1 MKQEEALVEIEKD
14 QDEGPILNVREAA
27 RLMKC
32 SAAVVYRDCE
42 LGTMPCIRKG
52 KRILFKKTDLL
63 TWLDGMRT
71 GPEVVT

>member
-14 QDEGPILNVREAA
+14 QDDGPILNVREAA

-52 KRILFKKTDLL
+52 ETNSFQEDGSPDLA
-63 TWLDGMRT
+63 RR
-71 GPEVVT
+71 